1 MAQNQ
6 NKDIAKALEE
16 ISKKSKVSQ
25 AGVSPITES
34 TAVELAKQIKRLADL
49 MERQQK
55 IDMITG
61 TREKIQEAIEQ
72 RKTKIGS
79 KAAR

>member
-6 NKDIAKALEE
+6 HKDLTKALEE
-16 ISKKSKVSQ
+16 ISKKAKTSQ
-25 AGVSPITES
+25 AGISPITEA
-34 TAVELAKQIKRLADL
+34 TAVELAKQMKRLADL

-61 TREKIQEAIEQ
+61 TREKIEEAIA
-72 RKTKIGS
+72 S
-79 KAAR
+79 KKSSTGTR

>member
-6 NKDIAKALEE
+6 NKDLTKALEE
-16 ISKKSKVSQ
+16 ISKKAKTSQ

-34 TAVELAKQIKRLADL
+34 TAIELAKQIKRLADL

-61 TREKIQEAIEQ
+61 TREKIQEAIEL
-72 RKTKIGS
+72 RKAK
-79 KAAR
+79 K